1 MEEINF
7 KPRGARFGFLW
18 VLGIVVFLTLSIW
31 VFNTSDKD
39 VTYSE
44 RSMYGVNS
52 GIGSSGG
59 TSASAVWRN
68 VNLNA
73 PLVSHPDIKISSS
86 DFETRGN
93 DRYTVYSL
101 GENLLFE
108 PNKAK
113 LNSKAELNLIQIVN
127 SINKNYENGLVR
139 VYGYTDEQGS
149 EAHNEDLA
157 ADRAMTVKNWLTSK
171 GNIEES
177 RISVEPMG
185 ESRPVASNKS
195 ATGRHQNR
203 RVEIVAINPQ

>member
-1 MEEINF
+1 MEEINYE
-7 KPRGARFGFLW
+7 PRRNRFGFLW

-39 VTYSE
+39 ITYSE
-44 RSMYGVNS
+44 SSTYGVNS
-52 GIGSSGG
+52 GTGSSGG
-59 TSASAVWRN
+59 TAASAVWRN
-68 VNLNA
+68 LNLNA
-73 PLVSHPDIKISSS
+73 PLVTHPDIKISSTY
-86 DFETRGN
+86 FETRGN

-113 LNSKAELNLIQIVN
+113 LNSQAELNLVQIVN
-127 SINKNYENGLVR
+127 SINKQYKNGLVR

-149 EAHNEDLA
+149 ESHNNDLA
-157 ADRAMTVKNWLTSK
+157 ADRAMTVKNWLASK
-171 GNIEES
+171 GNIDES

-195 ATGRHQNR
+195 ATGRRQNR
-203 RVEIVAINPQ
+203 RVEIVAINP